1 MKWFFSLNQKPL
13 HFQKR
18 FFIISGFL
26 FLQKS
31 VKTQIS
37 WSLSEQSRENVRI
50 EQKFPFGKAAGHS
63 EKEMEKLN

>member
-1 MKWFFSLNQKPL
+1 MV
-13 HFQKR
+13 
-18 FFIISGFL
+18 FFIKSETTSFPKKIFTISGFL